1 MLFIKILF
9 VLIILYL
16 AFYNRNMLYRRFKPR
31 FEEVPGKG
39 GLGVDMVYCITMKNR
54 KAYVN
59 EQMKGL
65 DCPYKLF
72 NAITPQDLS
81 YLDYLVMSSTYI
93 PYKNPGIYRKFTRL
107 PVGLSFFMC
116 YLDAF
121 KNGYKNIM
129 VLEDDIKFNTS
140 IEELK
145 KTIGEWKSTHCQ
157 IMYLGYCHLNCKKA
171 KYEELTSTV
180 HQIVSDQKVVCNHAL
195 LIKREM
201 LEKYFEKFHFWFM
214 DRQNDN
220 VLDRFVR
227 SNNIPRCVPPRGYV
241 QQNVP
246 MLGSNNENKNDKLHT
261 CHVKTNTK
269 FFD

>member
-1 MLFIKILF
+1 MILIKILF
-9 VLIILYL
+9 VLVTLYF
-16 AFYNRNMLYRRFKPR
+16 AFYNRNMLYRRFKSR
-31 FEEVPGKG
+31 FEMVSGRDK
-39 GLGVDMVYCITMKNR
+39 LGVDMIYCITMKNR
-54 KAYVN
+54 EDYVRK
-59 EQMKGL
+59 QMGGL
-65 DCPYKLF
+65 GCPYKMF
-72 NAITPQDLS
+72 HAITPNDLS
-81 YLDYLVMSSTYI
+81 YLDYFVMSSTYI
-93 PYKNPGIYRKFTRL
+93 PYRNPGIYRKFTRL

-116 YLDAF
+116 YLDAY
-121 KNGYKNIM
+121 KNGYKTIM

-145 KTIGEWKSTHCQ
+145 KTIGEWKSTYCK
-157 IMYLGYCHLNCKKA
+157 IMYMGYCHLNCKKA
-171 KYEELTSTV
+171 SYKELTPTV
-180 HQIVSDQKVVCNHAL
+180 YQVVSEQKMVCNHAL

-201 LEKYFEKFHFWFM
+201 LEKYFQIFHFWYM

-227 SNNIPRCVPPRGYV
+227 SNNIPRCVPPRGYI
-241 QQNVP
+241 QQNVH